1 MAQPSSPAFEVPLG
15 ELLTTDQ
22 IIEKMDCS
30 TAKQAVEQLVER
42 LAGLE
47 LIDAKTTAVKR
58 IMERER
64 LAPTA
69 LGSGVAIPHA
79 RMEVG
84 DKPIFAI
91 GRHLEGLNFD
101 APDGQ
106 PVKLIF
112 LLLWQPERPG
122 LFNQLFAN
130 LVTKL
135 NNPEFRRGLIE
146 ANDAPEIIGMLGG
159 VRIQWMQS
167 VETSLDGRMLIT
179 LQNLESLLDKKD
191 ENKQKLERQIEL
203 IRQDLDSSILWR
215 YDRLKKLHGIAVV
228 SVDRGVCGGCYM
240 QLSSGFASEVL
251 KNPDSLFVCE
261 KCGRFLMGDISAT

>member
-22 IIEKMDCS
+22 IIERMECS
-30 TAKQAVEQLVER
+30 TPKQAIELLVDR
-42 LAGLE
+42 LVALK
-47 LIDAKTTAVKR
+47 LIDKKTTAVKR

-84 DKPIFAI
+84 DKPVFAI
-91 GRHLEGLNFD
+91 GRHTDGIAFD
-101 APDGQ
+101 APDDE
-106 PVKLIF
+106 PVKLVF

-135 NNPEFRRGLIE
+135 NNPQFRQGLID
-146 ANDAPEIIGMLGG
+146 ANDAASIIDMLGG
-159 VRIQWMQS
+159 VQIQWMQN
-167 VETSLDGRMLIT
+167 VETSLDGRMLLT
-179 LQNLESLLDKKD
+179 LQNLEAMLTKKG
-191 ENKQKLERQIEL
+191 ENKAKIERQIE
-203 IRQDLDSSILWR
+203 IVRQDLDNSILWR
-215 YDRLKKLHGIAVV
+215 YDRLKKLHGVAVV
-228 SVDRGVCGGCYM
+228 SAQNGVCNGCFM
-240 QLSSGFASEVL
+240 QLSSGFASEIL
-251 KNPDSLFVCE
+251 KNPDLLFVCE
-261 KCGRFLMGDISAT
+261 KCGRFIMGGV

>member
-1 MAQPSSPAFEVPLG
+1 MVQPSSPAFEVPLG

-22 IIEKMDCS
+22 IVENLNCS
-30 TAKQAVEQLVER
+30 TPKQAVEL
-42 LAGLE
+42 
-47 LIDAKTTAVKR
+47 LIDRLVKLKLVDKKTTAVKR
-58 IMERER
+58 VMERER

-84 DKPIFAI
+84 DKPVFAI
-91 GRHLEGLNFD
+91 GRDLEGIKFE
-101 APDGQ
+101 APDDQ
-106 PVKLIF
+106 SVKLVF

-135 NNPEFRRGLIE
+135 NNADFRRGLLE
-146 ANDAPEIIGMLGG
+146 AKDAAAMIKMLGG
-159 VRIQWMQS
+159 VRVKWMQT

-179 LQNLESLLDKKD
+179 LQNLESRLNAKD
-191 ENKQKLERQIEL
+191 ENKSKIERQIEI

-215 YDRLKKLHGIAVV
+215 YDRLKKLHGKGVV
-228 SVDRGVCGGCYM
+228 SAARGVCNGCHM
-240 QLSSGFASEVL
+240 QLSSGFASEIL
-251 KNPDSLFVCE
+251 KHPDLLFVCE
-261 KCGRFLMGDISAT
+261 KCGRFIMGGLAQG